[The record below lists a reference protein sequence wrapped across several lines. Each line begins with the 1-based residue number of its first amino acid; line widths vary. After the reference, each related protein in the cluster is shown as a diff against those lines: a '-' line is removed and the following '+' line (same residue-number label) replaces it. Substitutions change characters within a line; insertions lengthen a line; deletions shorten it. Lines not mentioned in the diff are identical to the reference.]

1 MTRTQII
8 QHRVARIIKP
18 FPGKWVTLSED
29 KTKVLGVSRSV
40 ESALTQAEK
49 KGETHP
55 HLIKVPD
62 ATTAAYI
69 Y

>member
-1 MTRTQII
+1 MTKTQMI
-8 QHRVARIIKP
+8 QNRVTKLIKP

-29 KTKVLGVSRSV
+29 KARVLGVARSV
-40 ESALTQAEK
+40 DSALTQAQR
-49 KGETHP
+49 KGEEHP

-62 ATTAAYI
+62 ASTAAYI